1 MKNKTAKAKLYN
13 PSAIP
18 TILKTARERALKPE
32 RRTKRWLADQLGI
45 TERRLTGIEDRTS
58 QIHLEE
64 CIEWCE
70 AVEDS
75 EALEQIMHIYG
86 IGLPPTDPRLLE
98 SVSDQLDNLKP
109 EIEEAFQA
117 AKQIE
122 KLSQRCRPW
131 KGFNEHDQR
140 LAETTAKQIFDIK
153 HAAECLLTA
162 MENQW
167 GLNKEYVEA
176 TWINGAISNDVVM
189 RSVSDFEKLRRART
203 DQERM
208 AQLGVI
214 KG

>member
-1 MKNKTAKAKLYN
+1 MQNSPAKAKLYN

-32 RRTKRWLADQLGI
+32 RRTKRWLTEHLGI
-45 TERRLTGIEDRTS
+45 SERRLTGIEEGTS
-58 QIHLEE
+58 QIHLDE

-70 AVEDS
+70 AVEDP

-122 KLSQRCRPW
+122 QLSQRWRPW
-131 KGFNEHDQR
+131 KGFKEHDQQ
-140 LAETTAKQIFDIK
+140 LVESTAKQIFDIK
-153 HAAECLLTA
+153 HAAECLLSA
-162 MENQW
+162 MEKEW
-167 GLNKEYVEA
+167 GLNKQHVEA
-176 TWINGAISNDVVM
+176 TWINGAISNDIVM
-189 RSVSDFEKLRRART
+189 RSVSDYEKLRRERT
-203 DQERM
+203 DQERL
-208 AQLGVI
+208 AQLGGI
-214 KG
+214 K